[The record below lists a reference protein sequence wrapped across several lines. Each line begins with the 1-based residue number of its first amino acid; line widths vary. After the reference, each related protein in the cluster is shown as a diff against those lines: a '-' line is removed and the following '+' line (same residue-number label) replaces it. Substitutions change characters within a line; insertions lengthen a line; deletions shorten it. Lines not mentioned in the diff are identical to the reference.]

1 MTLYLM
7 RHGIA
12 YERSEWGGSDDSR
25 PLTDDGMIRTRA
37 VAKALKKEKKP
48 SFGMIWSSP
57 LVRARQTAEIV
68 GDVFETKILECEA
81 LSPGT
86 NVKILAK
93 SISGKPLPDSVL
105 FVGHE
110 PDFGIML
117 SDLVGDDD
125 VHPFKK
131 AAVACLKGDFK
142 AGAMK
147 LEWYLAPRD
156 LLED

>member
-12 YERSEWGGSDDSR
+12 YERSDWSGSDDAR
-25 PLTDDGMIRTRA
+25 PLTDEGMIRTRA
-37 VAKALKKEKKP
+37 VAKALKKDKKP
-48 SFGMIWSSP
+48 PIDAIWSSP

-68 GDVFETKILECEA
+68 GDVFGAKILEYEA

-86 NVKILAK
+86 NVKILTK
-93 SISGKPLPDSVL
+93 SFSGKTPPDHVL

-110 PDFGIML
+110 PDFGILL
-117 SDLVGDDD
+117 SDLVGEDD

-131 AAVACLKGDFK
+131 AGVACLKGEFK